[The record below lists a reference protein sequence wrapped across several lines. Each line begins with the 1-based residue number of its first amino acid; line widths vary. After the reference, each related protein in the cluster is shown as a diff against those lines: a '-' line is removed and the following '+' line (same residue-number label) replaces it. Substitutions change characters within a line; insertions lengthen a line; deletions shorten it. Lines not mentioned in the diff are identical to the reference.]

1 MDIDEFA
8 DLVAEALESLPA
20 EFLER
25 LENIQIDVEE
35 WPTSADLEEAGL
47 PPDDRTGLLGLY
59 HGVMLT
65 ERTSS
70 YVALPDR
77 ITLYMRPIELLAG
90 PDEESIRR
98 QVRATVI
105 HEIGH
110 YFGLEEEDLDELGWG

>member
-8 DLVAEALESLPA
+8 ELVAEALESLPA

-35 WPTSADLEEAGL
+35 WPSKADLEEAGL

-77 ITLYMRPIELLAG
+77 ITLYKGPIELLAG

-105 HEIGH
+105 HEVGH